1 MDLDLDV
8 YFSMPIMKNVIHINW
23 KTVDYDEN
31 TLSNM
36 MINIDVGYK
45 IYLKVTV
52 MKLGVAYD
60 AGLSFDFH
68 TSKYG
73 KICL

>member
-23 KTVDYDEN
+23 KTVDYDKYF
-31 TLSNM
+31 
-36 MINIDVGYK
+36 IKHDD
-45 IYLKVTV
+45 KVLMSGTKSTWKLV